1 MALQS
6 VCAAG
11 LARLALFAEIAMAVT
26 EQALLEALKQVV
38 DPLTGTDFVSTKAV
52 RKVQI
57 SPELVRFEL
66 ELGYPAKSLEEGLR
80 AALVAAAHTVPGV
93 AAVQVDIHTKIVA
106 HAVQR
111 GVQLLPGVK
120 NIVAVASGKGGVG
133 KSTTA
138 VNLALA
144 LAAEGARVG
153 LLDADIYGPS
163 VPMMMGISGKPA
175 SADGKTME
183 PLENY
188 GVQVMSIGFLVAADE
203 AMIWRGPMAT
213 QALEQLLRQTNW
225 KDLDYLVVDM
235 PPGTGDIQLTLS
247 QRVPMTGA
255 VIVTTPQDIAL
266 LDAKKG
272 IRMFEKVGV
281 PILGIVEN
289 MAVHVCS
296 NCQHVEHIFGA
307 DGGRKLAQ
315 DYQADYLGAL
325 PLAMQIRLQADSG
338 TPTMVADPQGAVAAI
353 YRDVALKLAVAIA
366 AKNKDFSG
374 KFPSIKIS
382 KDT

>member
-1 MALQS
+1 MTVS
-6 VCAAG
+6 
-11 LARLALFAEIAMAVT
+11 ES
-26 EQALLEALKQVV
+26 ALLDACRAVI
-38 DPLTGTDFVSTKAV
+38 DPNTGQDFVSTRQLKNLRIEGGSVA
-52 RKVQI
+52 
-57 SPELVRFEL
+57 FEV
-66 ELGYPAKSLEEGLR
+66 ELGYPGKSQF
-80 AALVAAAHTVPGV
+80 AALREALTAAARGV
-93 AAVQVDIHTKIVA
+93 AGVERVTVEVSTRVVP

-111 GVQLLPGVK
+111 GVPLLPSVK

-144 LAAEGARVG
+144 LAAEGASVG

-163 VPMMMGISGKPA
+163 QPMMMGLSGRPE

-183 PLENY
+183 PLQNF
-188 GVQVMSIGFLVAADE
+188 GVRVMSIGFLVEADNP
-203 AMIWRGPMAT
+203 MVWRGPMAT

-225 KDLDYLVVDM
+225 GELDYLVVDM
-235 PPGTGDIQLTLS
+235 PPGTGDIQLTLA
-247 QRVPMTGA
+247 QKVPLTGA

-289 MAVHVCS
+289 MAVHVCTQ
-296 NCQHVEHIFGA
+296 CGHVEHIFGE
-307 DGGRKLAQ
+307 DGGKRLAAEFGI
-315 DYQADYLGAL
+315 DDLGAL
-325 PLAMQIRLQADSG
+325 PLDLSIRVQADGGRPSVVHEPEG
-338 TPTMVADPQGAVAAI
+338 EIAGLYKAVA
-353 YRDVALKLAVAIA
+353 RQVAVKISQRS
-366 AKNKDFSG
+366 KDFSA
-374 KFPSIKIS
+374 KFPKIAIS